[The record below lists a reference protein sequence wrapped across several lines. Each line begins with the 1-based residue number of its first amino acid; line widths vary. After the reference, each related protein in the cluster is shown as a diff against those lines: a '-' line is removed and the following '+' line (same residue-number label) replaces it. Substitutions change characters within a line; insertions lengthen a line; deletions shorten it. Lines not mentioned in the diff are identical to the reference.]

1 MILSPW
7 QSPSFDKFG
16 KNHFLFY
23 HKYKLMTIRDKII
36 IVKVTE
42 LNYNKVKCFDKSY
55 GGSICSIFKRA
66 VKSSEALSF

>member
-16 KNHFLFY
+16 KKHFLFY

-42 LNYNKVKCFDKSY
+42 LNYNLTFARLNRNY
-55 GGSICSIFKRA
+55 T
-66 VKSSEALSF
+66 L